1 MEKESRAVYYVTTGE
16 GKLKIR
22 EKLPVYHCDR
32 TLSYPGG
39 EIHVFFS
46 FLPDGLEEEFR
57 KKRKRR
63 KREQQLLE
71 AMERVTGWMNGTT
84 EILFS
89 DNLCRLF
96 DREQSASDELYAAW
110 LFQKLKGRSAPH
122 FSLELPEEYGFLM
135 REKVLFLLQPY
146 LKRIN
151 RITFI
156 TKRWSL
162 DVGDAESM
170 SAMETVVPGISE
182 KTAVSGSAGG
192 VEKTAVL
199 RAAKEMAAEETG
211 AFVTENEVTEELAD
225 YFYEEYGILSGY
237 AEKPEAGSFYL
248 KLSNDAE
255 ILNFLDTAVKSGYNT
270 KVD

>member
-151 RITFI
+151 RITFRVRRSMKI
-156 TKRWSL
+156 
-162 DVGDAESM
+162 GDAENM
-170 SAMETVVPGISE
+170 GATEMVAAETGIFAME
-182 KTAVSGSAGG
+182 
-192 VEKTAVL
+192 
-199 RAAKEMAAEETG
+199 
-211 AFVTENEVTEELAD
+211 NEITEELAD

>member
-1 MEKESRAVYYVTTGE
+1 MEKESRAVYYVTTGK
-16 GKLKIR
+16 GKISER
-22 EKLPVYHCDR
+22 ERMPVYHCDR

-46 FLPDGLEEEFR
+46 FLPDSLEEEFR

-96 DREQSASDELYAAW
+96 DREQSISDELYAAW
-110 LFQKLKGRSAPH
+110 LFQKLKGRSVPH

-162 DVGDAESM
+162 DAGDAE
-170 SAMETVVPGISE
+170 
-182 KTAVSGSAGG
+182 
-192 VEKTAVL
+192 
-199 RAAKEMAAEETG
+199 
-211 AFVTENEVTEELAD
+211 NEITEELAD

>member
-156 TKRWSL
+156 VRRSMKI
-162 DVGDAESM
+162 GDAENM
-170 SAMETVVPGISE
+170 SATEMVAARG
-182 KTAVSGSAGG
+182 A
-192 VEKTAVL
+192 EKTAVL

>member
-151 RITFI
+151 RITFRVRRSMKI
-156 TKRWSL
+156 
-162 DVGDAESM
+162 GDAENM
-170 SAMETVVPGISE
+170 SAT
-182 KTAVSGSAGG
+182 
-192 VEKTAVL
+192 
-199 RAAKEMAAEETG
+199 EMAAAETG
-211 AFVTENEVTEELAD
+211 IFAMENEITEELAD